1 MHFIASSKLF
11 ENEVLLKHFMEHSY
25 WIKELNRNPNALK
38 DFEREMKV
46 KVEYQRLYE
55 YLKYDN
61 MYELCAETF
70 KEKKQ
75 NNA

>member
-38 DFEREMKV
+38 DFEKEMKV
-46 KVEYQRLYE
+46 IY
-55 YLKYDN
+55 
-61 MYELCAETF
+61 
-70 KEKKQ
+70 KERPTDKL
-75 NNA
+75 NNVVDGIDMISSFIEMVK

>member
-25 WIKELNRNPNALK
+25 WIKELNRNPNVLR

-46 KVEYQRLYE
+46 IY
-55 YLKYDN
+55 
-61 MYELCAETF
+61 
-70 KEKKQ
+70 KERPTDKL
-75 NNA
+75 NNVVDGIEMLSSFIEMVK